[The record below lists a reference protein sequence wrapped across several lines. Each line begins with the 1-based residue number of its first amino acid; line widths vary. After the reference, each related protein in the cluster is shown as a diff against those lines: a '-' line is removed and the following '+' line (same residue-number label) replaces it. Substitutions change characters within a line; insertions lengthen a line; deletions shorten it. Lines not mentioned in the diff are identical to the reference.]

1 MNLCCQFVP
10 LEEEVPSEGE
20 RELRRRVTKK
30 GRREQLA
37 KTRVEAWRLISTSWQ
52 LSPEPQ
58 RQVVG
63 AVWLAALVEE
73 RLKKLGSQARL
84 RRRYQYCLLLCL
96 GTQVYSSLLVALDPR
111 HCQTHHSFH

>member
-20 RELRRRVTKK
+20 RELRRRVTRK
-30 GRREQLA
+30 GRHEQLV
-37 KTRVEAWRLISTSWQ
+37 KTRDEVLRPISTNLQ
-52 LSPEPQ
+52 LSLEPQ
-58 RQVVG
+58 RQVGG

-84 RRRYQYCLLLCL
+84 RLRCQCCLHHCL

-111 HCQTHHSFH
+111 HCQTHRSFH

>member
-20 RELRRRVTKK
+20 RELRRRVRRK
-30 GRREQLA
+30 GRHEQLA
-37 KTRVEAWRLISTSWQ
+37 KTRVEVLRLISTSWQ
-52 LSPEPQ
+52 LSLEPQ
-58 RQVVG
+58 RQVLG

-84 RRRYQYCLLLCL
+84 RLRYQCCLLHCL

-111 HCQTHHSFH
+111 HCQTHRSFH